1 MPPVCIPLV
10 EVIPSVYT
18 SQEVV
23 QKTIDLM
30 KDIGKSL
37 ILEKKELNSFGA
49 NRLQYMIIME
59 A

>member
-1 MPPVCIPLV
+1 MEI
-10 EVIPSVYT
+10 IPSVHT

-30 KDIGKSL
+30 KDIEKSL